1 MFYYILIFLQKIIC
15 CNFYYYIIATI
26 YQKSRAT
33 FLKKKAHKRTP
44 ALKNKPQIRGTVR
57 RARIVTPRKPNSAR
71 RPVAK
76 VLLVN
81 KLRVTAHIPGI
92 GHNLRPHSQILIRGG
107 GARDLPGV
115 RYTCV
120 RGVLDLNGVSSKR
133 RRRSIYGVE
142 RPAVMKKKARRKFRN
157 L

>member
-1 MFYYILIFLQKIIC
+1 MS
-15 CNFYYYIIATI
+15 TI
-26 YQKSRAT
+26 YQLLYRVS
-33 FLKKKAHKRTP
+33 LKKKAHKRTP
-44 ALKNKPQIRGTVR
+44 GLKSCPQARGTVR

-76 VLLVN
+76 VMLVN
-81 KLRVTAHIPGI
+81 DKRITAHIPGI
-92 GHNLRPHSQILIRGG
+92 GHNLRPHSQVLIRGG

-120 RGVLDLNGVSSKR
+120 RGVFDLSGVANKH
-133 RRRSIYGVE
+133 RRRSIYGVKK
-142 RPAVMKKKARRKFRN
+142 PIDSKKKVRRKFRS

>member
-1 MFYYILIFLQKIIC
+1 MS
-15 CNFYYYIIATI
+15 TI
-26 YQKSRAT
+26 YQLIRRVS
-33 FLKKKAHKRTP
+33 LKKKSHKRVP
-44 ALKNKPQIRGTVR
+44 ALINSPHARGTVR

-76 VLLVN
+76 VMLVN
-81 KLRVTAHIPGI
+81 GLRITAHIPGV
-92 GHNLRPHSQILIRGG
+92 GHNLRSHSQVLIRGG

-120 RGVLDLNGVSSKR
+120 RGVFDLSGVTGKR

-142 RPAVMKKKARRKFRN
+142 RPAELKKKVRRKFRN

>member
-1 MFYYILIFLQKIIC
+1 MS
-15 CNFYYYIIATI
+15 TI
-26 YQKSRAT
+26 YQLKRRVT
-33 FLKKKAHKRTP
+33 HKKKAHKRTP
-44 ALKNKPQIRGTVR
+44 GLKHCPQVRGTVR

-76 VLLVN
+76 VMLVN
-81 KLRVTAHIPGI
+81 NKRVTAHIPGI
-92 GHNLRPHSQILIRGG
+92 GHTLRPHSQVLIRGG

-120 RGVLDLNGVSSKR
+120 RGVFDLAGVANKR
-133 RRRSIYGVE
+133 RRRSIYGVA
-142 RPAVMKKKARRKFRN
+142 RPNELKTKLRRKFRN

>member
-1 MFYYILIFLQKIIC
+1 LSTL
-15 CNFYYYIIATI
+15 
-26 YQKSRAT
+26 YQLKRRIS
-33 FLKKKAHKRTP
+33 LKKKAHKRTP
-44 ALKNKPQIRGTVR
+44 ALMNSPQVRGTVR

-76 VLLVN
+76 VMLVN
-81 KLRVTAHIPGI
+81 NKRVTAHIPGI
-92 GHNLRPHSQILIRGG
+92 GHNLRPHSQVLIRGG

-120 RGVLDLNGVSSKR
+120 RGVFDLSGVANKK
-133 RRRSIYGVE
+133 RRRSIYGVA
-142 RPAVMKKKARRKFRN
+142 RPNELKIKVRRKFRN

>member
-1 MFYYILIFLQKIIC
+1 MSTLFQKIR
-15 CNFYYYIIATI
+15 
-26 YQKSRAT
+26 SV
-33 FLKKKAHKRTP
+33 FLKKKSHKRTP
-44 ALKNKPQIRGTVR
+44 ALTNKPQIRGTVR

-120 RGVLDLNGVSSKR
+120 RGVLDLSGVQTKK

-142 RPAVMKKKARRKFRN
+142 RPANLKKKTRRKFRN